1 MTKKIKSPSP
11 AFRKKQLEKNSLKQ
25 GKDYTKYFLPFVL
38 IVTAIVFI
46 NTLHNNFVNWDDDSF
61 ILNNPIIKHLNW
73 INIKNIFLNFHGT
86 EFPLTIL
93 SYSVE
98 YKLFGLNPFSFHF
111 INYIL
116 HLLNVLLVYIFIKR
130 LTGKS
135 WIAFI
140 TSLFFGIHP
149 MHVETV
155 AWISERKDLLY
166 SFFFLLSLNSYC
178 KYLFSENKSFNLLWS
193 FLWFLLSLFSKPA
206 AACLPFVLLLIY
218 YYHNKKITKKAII
231 SILPFVGLLILI
243 GVYTIFLHNTFDTF
257 NSSLLSFNFIDKL
270 FLFSYATIY
279 YLVMAIVPFKLCVIH
294 FYPEKV
300 GAMLPLIYYISLP
313 VLLLLI
319 WGIFKLKHLKHEI
332 IFGLLFYFITIVM
345 VLQIVPVGIAIVSE
359 RYSYIPYIGIF
370 LILGHFFSYVNDKKN
385 SFDFE
390 IRSLVSL
397 SIAVLIIFYLFTSF
411 ERGKVWKN
419 GTALF
424 TDVIKKYPEQSLGW
438 RQRGN
443 SFLLKKDYKSAL
455 FDFDRSIKLGCKE
468 AGLYVNMGIAKE
480 NLGYA
485 KEALSDY
492 DTAIK
497 INPNSSS
504 FWFIRGALLY
514 DKGEL
519 DKAISDFNNA
529 IKLNPNYTE
538 AYSNRGA
545 VLLSMK
551 KIDESLKDLNKAIEL
566 DSTYADAYYNRGIA
580 KYFINDKTGAYNDWE
595 LANKLGDEKA
605 LTLLRKYCK

>member
-1 MTKKIKSPSP
+1 MTTPST
-11 AFRKKQLEKNSLKQ
+11 AFQKKQKENNSLKQ
-25 GKDYTKYFLPFVL
+25 EKDYTKYFLPFAL
-38 IVTAIVFI
+38 AVTAIVFF

-61 ILNNPIIKHLNW
+61 ILNNPIIKNLNW

-116 HLLNVLLVYIFIKR
+116 HLLNVLLVYILIKR

-178 KYLFSENKSFNLLWS
+178 KYLFSEKKNYNLFWT
-193 FLWFLLSLFSKPA
+193 FLWFLLSLLSKPA

-218 YYHNKKITKKAII
+218 YYHNKNITKKAII

-243 GVYTIFLHNTFDTF
+243 AVYTIFLHNTFD
-257 NSSLLSFNFIDKL
+257 SFKSFEVSFGFINKI
-270 FLFSYATIY
+270 FLFSYAVIY
-279 YLVMAIVPFKLCVIH
+279 YLVMAIIPFKLCVIH
-294 FYPEKV
+294 FYPDVTNEI
-300 GAMLPLIYYISLP
+300 LPLEYYFSLP
-313 VLLLLI
+313 VLILLV
-319 WGIFKLKHLKHEI
+319 WGICKLKFLKHEI

-345 VLQIVPVGIAIVSE
+345 VLQIFPVGIAIVSE

-370 LILGHFFSYVNDKKN
+370 LILGHLYSYILDKKN
-385 SFDFE
+385 SFNIE
-390 IRSLVSL
+390 IRTLVSL
-397 SIAVLIIFYLFTSF
+397 SIAVLIIFYSYTSNQ
-411 ERGKVWKN
+411 RNKVWKN
-419 GTALF
+419 GTTLF
-424 TDVIKKYPEQSLGW
+424 SDVIKKYPEQSLGW

-443 SFLLKKDYKSAL
+443 NSLLNKEYKAAL
-455 FDFDRSIKLGCKE
+455 FDFNKSIKLGCNE
-468 AGLYVNMGIAKE
+468 AGLFANRGIAKE
-480 NLGYA
+480 SLGYA
-485 KEALSDY
+485 KDALTDY
-492 DTAIK
+492 NTAIK

-519 DKAISDFNNA
+519 DSAVSDFNNA
-529 IKLNPNYTE
+529 IKLNPDYTE

-545 VLLSMK
+545 VLLNMK
-551 KIDESLKDLNKAIEL
+551 KIDEALNDFNKAIKI
-566 DSTYADAYYNRGIA
+566 DSGYADAYYNRGIA

-605 LTLLRKYCK
+605 LTLLRKYNK